1 MLFLLSFKV
10 FWRELKSGQLS
21 VMFIALLLA
30 VTSVSCISIF
40 TDRLQKALL
49 LETQEF
55 LGGDLKYESNE
66 KLLPSV
72 LKEINYD
79 IFVKSAV
86 TSFASMI
93 SAADNMQLSSVKAV
107 DSFYPLIG
115 HVELEDESSQG
126 KQYFE
131 SPPPRNHVWIDKR
144 LKELLEVEIGD
155 FI

>member
-1 MLFLLSFKV
+1 
-10 FWRELKSGQLS
+10 
-21 VMFIALLLA
+21 MFIALLLA

-79 IFVKSAV
+79 IFVKSDDVGYFENNLWV
-86 TSFASMI
+86 TLFT
-93 SAADNMQLSSVKAV
+93 LSSVHCAERIV
-107 DSFYPLIG
+107 AT
-115 HVELEDESSQG
+115 SS
-126 KQYFE
+126 
-131 SPPPRNHVWIDKR
+131 
-144 LKELLEVEIGD
+144 
-155 FI
+155 